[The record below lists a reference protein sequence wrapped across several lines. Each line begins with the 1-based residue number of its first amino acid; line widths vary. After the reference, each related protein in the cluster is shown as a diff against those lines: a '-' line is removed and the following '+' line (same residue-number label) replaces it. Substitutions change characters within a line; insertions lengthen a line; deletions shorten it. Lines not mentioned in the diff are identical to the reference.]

1 MPKQQSEYVLNAQP
15 IAWRRA
21 FVAGMCSSLIM
32 MMFIDIFY
40 MMGATPFC
48 LEVYVG
54 SLLRD
59 SMYGEANWTV
69 GFFFNLVMGGVFGW
83 IYGFF
88 FEDVYKRAGS
98 RNGIFVGFFHAI
110 LAAVAILPF
119 FGIVGEQMGIRE
131 YPHFGFFGSG
141 LTAAAPLVL
150 LFSHLLFGA
159 TMGIFY
165 GPVRM
170 DRIRARFMEP
180 EDTQYENTDAA

>member
-1 MPKQQSEYVLNAQP
+1 MPKVQSEYVKNAQP
-15 IAWRRA
+15 IAWQRA
-21 FVAGMCSSLIM
+21 FIAGAFASLLM
-32 MMFIDIFY
+32 MMFVDIFY
-40 MMGATPFC
+40 MMGLTPFC

-59 SMYGEANWTV
+59 SVYGEHNWTA

-88 FEDVYKRAGS
+88 FEDVFKRAGS
-98 RNGIFVGFFHAI
+98 RNGVFVGFFHAI
-110 LAAVAILPF
+110 LAAVAVLPF
-119 FGIVGEQMGIRE
+119 FEIVGEQMGVRE

-141 LTAAAPLVL
+141 LTPETPIIL
-150 LFSHLLFGA
+150 LFAHLLFGA

-170 DRIRARFMEP
+170 DRLRARFMEP